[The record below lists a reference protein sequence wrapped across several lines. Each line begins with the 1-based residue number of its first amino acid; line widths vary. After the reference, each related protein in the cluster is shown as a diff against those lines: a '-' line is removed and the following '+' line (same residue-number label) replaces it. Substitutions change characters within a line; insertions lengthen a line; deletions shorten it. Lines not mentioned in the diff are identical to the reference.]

1 MYNQE
6 EIPKMNAKIV
16 LSNVLKKLSSIK
28 TFHYRIFFISNQ
40 VDSIEMIDK
49 SSTEN
54 ICHRIILKNVKTA
67 RYFDRLPYV
76 GIPQFQNGRIK
87 RIKATPTKFTS
98 GN

>member
-1 MYNQE
+1 
-6 EIPKMNAKIV
+6 
-16 LSNVLKKLSSIK
+16 
-28 TFHYRIFFISNQ
+28 
-40 VDSIEMIDK
+40 MIDK

-67 RYFDRLPYV
+67 RYFDRLPYA

-87 RIKATPTKFTS
+87 RIKATPTNFTS